1 MKEILDLLKCSKEQ
15 LPAKLKEFR
24 IKLGTD
30 PIDFCRAIN
39 IRDSAMYTMAEE
51 GLVPIV
57 NFLLSDEKILPSL
70 LTLLQKNSQFL
81 NGSTSIEDR
90 FDALDRLLEQQRET
104 NQQMDTQFVQL
115 ALEAIKSND
124 IDALQRLIGVAVSN
138 DSEYLP
144 FLMAAQREGNFSD
157 KGL

>member
-1 MKEILDLLKCSKEQ
+1 
-15 LPAKLKEFR
+15 
-24 IKLGTD
+24 
-30 PIDFCRAIN
+30 
-39 IRDSAMYTMAEE
+39 MYTMAEE

-124 IDALQRLIGVAVSN
+124 KDALQRLIGVAVSN